1 MELRGL
7 GYPALICKDMQ
18 ASIDF
23 YEKLG
28 MRRLFMEPNR
38 DDPDSVQVL
47 MHAGA
52 EDYLLLVGPNREGVN
67 IAESSPGV
75 GSMQYLTLHVSGEFI
90 DQAYFRLSSV
100 GLQASEEIRRGYE
113 RLVFLEDPNQILIAL
128 IAWTT
133 EPPPGMSRA
142 AVLARAGEL
151 KEEQGAPFLE
161 DDHLRRA
168 IALAQQL
175 DGTPRRA
182 GTLGRLPKGS
192 PISIPRPSNPPTSR
206 VSPLPLPERV
216 RSLRSDHRTHQWDAQ
231 PCSVRTQRPRTQEQ
245 PGCRMAGCVRGT
257 MRGACGWPSCPGR
270 CADARQGGGLSQRGS
285 RPR

>member
-7 GYPALICKDMQ
+7 GYPAIICKDMQ

-38 DDPDSVQVL
+38 DDQDSVQVL
-47 MHAGA
+47 LHAGG
-52 EDYLLLVGPNREGVN
+52 EDYLLLVGPNREGIN

-75 GSMQYLTLHVSGEFI
+75 GSMQYLTLNVSGEFI
-90 DQAYFRLSSV
+90 DQAYFRLSSA

-113 RLVFLEDPNQILIAL
+113 RLVFLEDPNQVLIAL

-142 AVLARAGEL
+142 EVLAKAGEL
-151 KEEQGAPFLE
+151 KESQGAPFLE

-168 IALAQQL
+168 IAL
-175 DGTPRRA
+175 
-182 GTLGRLPKGS
+182 
-192 PISIPRPSNPPTSR
+192 
-206 VSPLPLPERV
+206 
-216 RSLRSDHRTHQWDAQ
+216 
-231 PCSVRTQRPRTQEQ
+231 
-245 PGCRMAGCVRGT
+245 
-257 MRGACGWPSCPGR
+257 
-270 CADARQGGGLSQRGS
+270 LSA
-285 RPR
+285 